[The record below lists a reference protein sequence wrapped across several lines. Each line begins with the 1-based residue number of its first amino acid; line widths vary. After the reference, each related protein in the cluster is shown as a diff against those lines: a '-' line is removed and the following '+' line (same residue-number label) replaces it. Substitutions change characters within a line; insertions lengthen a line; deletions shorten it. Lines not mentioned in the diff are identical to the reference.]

1 MDIIEFNVWDTQLR
15 LDTRSGV
22 IEAFRKGCEYWYTLE
37 FKENKNKPGK
47 YYVCFLQN
55 NQKKRK
61 GFYKNRLVYYAH
73 HQDWDILNPAPIKK

>member
-1 MDIIEFNVWDTQLR
+1 MGFIEFQVWDTDLR
-15 LDTRSGV
+15 LYPDGK

-55 NQKKRK
+55 NQNKRK
-61 GFYKNRLVYYAH
+61 GFYKNRLLYKAYH
-73 HQDWDILNPAPIKK
+73 PDWDILNPAPIKK